1 MVKSAKLKVF
11 QAPFGFYDSIVAAP
25 SQTAALKA
33 WGSHQ
38 NLFAEKIAFVV
49 TDERDIAAAIA
60 HPEMPLRRAIGSNK
74 PFELEPSAAPKV
86 PKLQKSK
93 EQIKSIKP
101 ELRKPLPDRK
111 ELDKFEAA
119 LRNLDEQRKEEEAEF
134 DRRLQALHAE
144 RAVAQHSYGDAK
156 AAAKSAIETARHA
169 YVKAG
174 GEL

>member
-49 TDERDIAAAIA
+49 TDERDIAAAIV
-60 HPEMPLRRAIGSNK
+60 HPEMPLRRPIGSNK

-93 EQIKSIKP
+93 EQIKSIKS

-111 ELDKFEAA
+111 KLDKFEAA
-119 LRNLDEQRKEEEAEF
+119 LRNLNESHREEEAKF
-134 DRRLQALHAE
+134 DRRMQALHDEKA
-144 RAVAQHSYGDAK
+144 AAQRSYIEAK
-156 AAAKSAIETARHA
+156 TAAKSAIETARRA
-169 YVKAG
+169 YLKAG